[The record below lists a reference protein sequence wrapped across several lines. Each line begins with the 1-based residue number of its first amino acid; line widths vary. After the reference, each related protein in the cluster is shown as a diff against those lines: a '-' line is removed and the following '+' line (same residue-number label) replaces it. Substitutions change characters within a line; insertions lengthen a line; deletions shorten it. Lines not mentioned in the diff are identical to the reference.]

1 MQTELIV
8 LSISYDLQNLLVK
21 PAVEGTLNVLRAAK
35 DCGVK
40 RVVLTSSSSTIAPNP
55 HWPVDAVLTEESWAD
70 VDTFKKDNVCHYY

>member
-1 MQTELIV
+1 MQY
-8 LSISYDLQNLLVK
+8 SISCDFWNNLLVK

-40 RVVLTSSSSTIAPNP
+40 RVVLTSSSSAIAPNP

-70 VDTFKKDNVCHYY
+70 ADTFKKHDVCHYY